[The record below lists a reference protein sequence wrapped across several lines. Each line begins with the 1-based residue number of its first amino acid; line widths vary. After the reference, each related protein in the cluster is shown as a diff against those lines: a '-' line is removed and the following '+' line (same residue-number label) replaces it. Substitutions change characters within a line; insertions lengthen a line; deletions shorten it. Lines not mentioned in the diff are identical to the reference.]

1 MNNRYLNLLGLVY
14 RARKCSTG
22 EELIIKDIQQNKVS
36 LLLIAND
43 ISEATKK
50 KLQDKCNTYEV
61 PYMEV
66 DDRYTLGRAIGKQER
81 VAIAILDKGFAK
93 KLQSLLS

>member
-1 MNNRYLNLLGLVY
+1 MVGLAY

-22 EELIIKDIQQNKVS
+22 ETIMKDIQAQKVK

-43 ISEATKK
+43 VSAQTRK
-50 KLQDKCNTYEV
+50 KLTDKCKTYHV

-66 DDRYTLGRAIGKQER
+66 DDRVTLASAIGKQER
-81 VAIAILDKGFAK
+81 VAVAILDDGFANK
-93 KLQSLLS
+93 IQMLLA

>member
-1 MNNRYLNLLGLVY
+1 MNKQYLNLLGLIY

-22 EELIIKDIQQNKVS
+22 EELIIKDIQHHKVS
-36 LLLIAND
+36 LLLIAED
-43 ISEATKK
+43 TSESTKK
-50 KLQDKCNTYEV
+50 RLQDKCNTYEV

-66 DDRYTLGRAIGKQER
+66 DDRYTLGQAIGKQER

-93 KLQSLLS
+93 KLQTLLS